1 MNVIPKGKL
10 LKRADSTIA
19 RLFESPTKKLVHL
32 QIRADK
38 IIQVSNAL
46 LASQDFQLIS
56 LMMTTGGHLRPCETK
71 WYFVENENKK
81 IVIDNSANRPPK
93 RDGKEPGDVLNR
105 DFPFKK

>member
-1 MNVIPKGKL
+1 M
-10 LKRADSTIA
+10 
-19 RLFESPTKKLVHL
+19 HQ

-38 IIQVSNAL
+38 IILVSNAL

-56 LMMTTGGHLRPCETK
+56 LMMTTGGHLQPCETK

-81 IVIDNSANRPPK
+81 IVIDNSVNRPPK
-93 RDGKEPGDVLNR
+93 RDSKEFGDVLNR